1 MSLFTKEDV
10 LEGDEKPTC
19 YRCKAR
25 RRCTKKFTVQKF
37 PKILVLRI
45 LSQAAHI
52 SGLLLS
58 DDTLILLDV
67 VKERG
72 VG

>member
-1 MSLFTKEDV
+1 MDCMSLFTKEDV

-45 LSQAAHI
+45 LSQAAYI
-52 SGLLLS
+52 SGLCLS
-58 DDTLILLDV
+58 LILLDV